1 MLKKPY
7 ILLLLL
13 VLLSILIMA
22 FSKDDSLKSYGNEF
36 KIDTYEEFDTDK
48 EGLINVICNK
58 NGSVTLNEVNEDGGN
73 GEYISREIEVPNFEY
88 MVVSWNSDTPEG
100 TTVEIQAKVLV
111 NHYEKDKS
119 GKDIEVKTWTDWL
132 SWGEWSPFIQRAS
145 VSPDDELAYIS
156 VDELTIKGSKGE
168 TASKV
173 QLKVI
178 FRSNNLNK
186 PTVRMLHGTLKN
198 TLKGQAIEKQF
209 ETTLNESDW
218 DKNIETP
225 SLSQMIRDPNIAN
238 SICSPTTITMIM
250 NGSGEKLL
258 PEEVAQNTFDFNYG
272 FGNWAFAMASAGSYG
287 YEAYVD
293 YTTIEGLKQEIEKG
307 YPVGV
312 SVKYSNDI
320 KNSSYPYVEG
330 APGVTGGHLI
340 VVTGFEIGEDGKEYI
355 LVNDSYAPDN
365 ETVSRKYKLK
375 QFEKAWSKNT
385 AYIIHEKEEGAGYAS
400 TKRINAELVATESPD
415 AFQIMVEGE
424 IFDINNFNGTL
435 AYSLSNDEN
444 NFNSME
450 YNYFQE
456 LTNTD
461 TLKFVESELSA
472 PLKLY
477 VITDYGYVYVIN
489 R

>member
-1 MLKKPY
+1 MTVALTMGV
-7 ILLLLL
+7 I
-13 VLLSILIMA
+13 A
-22 FSKDDSLKSYGNEF
+22 CAKDEDTIKSYGNEF
-36 KIDTYEEFDTDK
+36 KIDTYEDFDTGK
-48 EGLINVICNK
+48 EGLNNVIRNE
-58 NGSVTLNEVNEDGGN
+58 NGSVTLNEVNDEGGY

-88 MVVSWNSDTPEG
+88 MVMSWNSDTPEG
-100 TTVEIQAKVLV
+100 TSVEVQAKVLV
-111 NHYEKDKS
+111 NHYDKDKS

-156 VDELTIKGSKGE
+156 VDELTIKGSSGE
-168 TASKV
+168 TASRV

-178 FRSNNLNK
+178 FRSSNSNK

-209 ETTLNESDW
+209 ESALNESDW
-218 DKNIETP
+218 NKNIATP
-225 SLSQMIRDPNIAN
+225 AMSQMIRDPNIAN

-250 NGSGEKLL
+250 NGSGERLL
-258 PEEVAQNTFDFNYG
+258 PEEVAQSTFDFNYG

-293 YTTIEGLKQEIEKG
+293 YTTIEGLKHEIAKG

-312 SVKYSNDI
+312 SVKYSNDS
-320 KNSSYPYVEG
+320 KNTSYPYVEG

-340 VVTGFEIGEDGKEYI
+340 VVTGFEKDAEGKEYV

-375 QFEKAWSKNT
+375 QFERAWSNNT

-400 TKRINAELVATESPD
+400 TKRIDAELVADESSE
-415 AFQIMVEGE
+415 AFKIMVDDEV
-424 IFDINNFNGTL
+424 FDINNFDGTA
-435 AYSLSNDEN
+435 AYTFNDDQD
-444 NFNSME
+444 NFNNTE
-450 YNYFQE
+450 YNYINNF
-456 LTNTD
+456 TNMD
-461 TLKFVESELSA
+461 ALKFPKNELSS

-477 VITDYGYVYVIN
+477 LITDYGYVYVIN